1 MTKQR
6 DKQLLDKERIDK
18 QRRKPLYGSNSQA
31 TTNVARQRVKTVG
44 VELNGS
50 ELKSGRRK

>member
-1 MTKQR
+1 MTKPRIGKQR

-31 TTNVARQRVKTVG
+31 TTNVARQ
-44 VELNGS
+44 
-50 ELKSGRRK
+50 GR